1 MKLFYGSKTLVKIP
15 VYGEGNPSNDYGL
28 GFYMTDNI
36 EMADLWASQ
45 FKNDG
50 FSITY
55 NVDFSGLKVLKLLG
69 TDEKSI
75 LSWITILVKNRFD
88 YVDRVQYSDVIN
100 WLIKHFDVPIDDYD
114 VVIGYRADD
123 SYFNYSRGFVNGE
136 VSFET
141 LSLALKLGK
150 LGIQNVLVSKESFK
164 HISYLEHKTVK
175 ASKEY
180 ETFRRK
186 TLNEYHELLD
196 KEDKINN
203 TFIRDL
209 MRKYGK

>member
-55 NVDFSGLKVLKLLG
+55 DVDFSGLKVLKLLG

-150 LGIQNVLVSKESFK
+150 LGIQYVLVSKESFK
-164 HISYLEHKTVK
+164 HISYLEHKNVK